1 MSSPLGRDDLSK
13 FLVHLTRDYGQASA
27 CDNLLSILRQK
38 RICARN
44 AHCLFMY
51 EFDRLRFSKMLRER
65 FQPVCFTEAPLPQIK
80 RLISKVAGRSIELK
94 PYGLVFDR
102 QGLLERGANPAI
114 YINAGTTR
122 LKEFLLKQFRGQFDG
137 ITTLRGLKDT
147 ERAHYE
153 AIVQYYSMVNIIRRT
168 HDFTWERE
176 WRLTGDL
183 EFKYGE
189 VVAIIAPEPEEFED
203 ECKGALSPTKFRYV
217 RRLPII
223 SPEWSYEDIV
233 EVMSARIWNYAISQ
247 PGAEA

>member
-1 MSSPLGRDDLSK
+1 MSSLLARDDLSR
-13 FLVHLTRDYGQASA
+13 FLVHLTRDYDGASA

-51 EFDRLRFSKMLRER
+51 EFDRLRFSRMLRER
-65 FQPVCFTEAPLPQIK
+65 FQAVCFTEVPLPQVK
-80 RLISKVAGRSIELK
+80 RLISKVARRSIKLK

-114 YINAGTTR
+114 YINTGTTR
-122 LKEFLLKQFRGQFDG
+122 LSQFLLKQFRGQFDG

-153 AIVQYYSMVNIIRRT
+153 AIIQYYSLVNIIRQT

-176 WRLTGDL
+176 WRFTGDL
-183 EFKYGE
+183 AFKYVE
-189 VVAIIAPEPEEFED
+189 LVAIIAPEPEEFED
-203 ECKGALSPTKFRYV
+203 ECKSALSAAKFQYV

-233 EVMSARIWNYAISQ
+233 EVMSTRIWNYAISQ